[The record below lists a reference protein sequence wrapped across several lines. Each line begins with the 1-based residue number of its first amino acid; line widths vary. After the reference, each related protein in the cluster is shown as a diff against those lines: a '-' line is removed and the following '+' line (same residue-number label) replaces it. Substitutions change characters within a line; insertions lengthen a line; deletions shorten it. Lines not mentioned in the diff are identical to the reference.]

1 MQWVAQMNR
10 RGLRVAEMNGR
21 RLSALPSVRCHV
33 GKEAGRR
40 RTGEIE
46 VNEEDATQGDVEEKK
61 DDCPIEIVA
70 HCLPV

>member
-1 MQWVAQMNR
+1 MRGVAQMNR

-21 RLSALPSVRCHV
+21 KLSALPRCQV

-46 VNEEDATQGDVEEKK
+46 VKEEDATQGDVEEKK

-70 HCLPV
+70 HCLPL